1 MSNITL
7 AIVDDHQLFRNGL
20 ASLLSEQD
28 GFEVIASLSHGKEL
42 MDHLKTGPIPD
53 VLLLDLTM
61 PEMDGFA
68 VLKKLKKQ
76 YPKIRTIAISMHDDG
91 HYIVKCVRHGAFG
104 YLLKNADE
112 EELIQAIDT
121 VYQGKKYFNRDI
133 SERMINLM
141 AMEGSQPKALSAKE
155 TEVLSLISDGLT
167 TKEIADRLFI
177 STRTVETHRANMM
190 KKLDVKN
197 TAELIKKAAKLHLI

>member
-1 MSNITL
+1 MSEITI

-20 ASLLSEQD
+20 TSLLSDHD
-28 GFEVIASLSHGKEL
+28 GFEVVTSLSHGKEL
-42 MDHLKTGPIPD
+42 MDYLKANPAPHII
-53 VLLLDLTM
+53 LLDLTM
-61 PEMDGFA
+61 PEMDGFT

-76 YPKIRTIAISMHDDG
+76 YPQIKTIAISMHDDG
-91 HYIVKCVRHGAFG
+91 HYIVKCVRNGAFG

-112 EELIQAIDT
+112 EELIQAIET
-121 VYQGKKYFNRDI
+121 VYEGKKYFNQEI

-155 TEVLSLISDGLT
+155 TEVLALISDGLT
-167 TKEIADRLFI
+167 TKEIADQLFI

-190 KKLDVKN
+190 KKLEVKN